1 MDKITLLEILK
12 TEPFSFTLR
21 EIEEIM
27 DEELS
32 KTPDEMDTELI
43 DICAD
48 ILDKEYSKENAEPKA
63 NNQKVKKIKA
73 AKVLLIA
80 AILIV
85 ILGLSLSASAK
96 FLNVDASEKV
106 VKFVNNHFHV
116 DLGNENTDENDYSNN
131 GLELISDLNEQGFE
145 NIVLPNALISE
156 DYSAKININSWENI
170 EKATVS
176 FKSNTTD
183 ISGTID
189 ITIHTN
195 GTNSFAIG
203 QGSMDYL
210 YNQVK
215 QIIVNGMDVLVFN
228 DQTNSIIYYIDN
240 YVEYYITLN
249 CDFNSAVEI
258 AETIK

>member
-32 KTPDEMDTELI
+32 KTPDEMDTDLI

-48 ILDKEYSKENAEPKA
+48 ILDKEYSKENAEPKS
-63 NNQKVKKIKA
+63 NNQKVKKFKSG
-73 AKVLLIA
+73 KVLLIA

-96 FLNVDASEKV
+96 FLNIDASEKV

-116 DLGNENTDENDYSNN
+116 DLGKENIDADNCYDNSLDLINALENE
-131 GLELISDLNEQGFE
+131 GFE
-145 NIVLPNALISE
+145 NVILPAALISE
-156 DYSAKININSWENI
+156 DYSAKIKTYSDETIEN
-170 EKATVS
+170 ATID
-176 FKSNTTD
+176 FKSNTAD
-183 ISGTID
+183 ISGTVN
-189 ITIHTN
+189 ITMHTDN
-195 GTNSFAIG
+195 NFSIG
-203 QGSMDYL
+203 QISMSNL

-215 QIIVNGMDVLVFN
+215 QIVAKEMDVLIFDN
-228 DQTNSIIYYIDN
+228 DTYSVIYYIDN
-240 YVEYYITLN
+240 NIEYYITID
-249 CDFNSAVEI
+249 CDFDSAVEI

>member
-1 MDKITLLEILK
+1 MDKLTLLEILN
-12 TEPFSFTLR
+12 TEQFSFTLR

-106 VKFVNNHFHV
+106 VKFVNNHFNV
-116 DLGNENTDENDYSNN
+116 NLGNENTDADNYYYSS
-131 GLELISDLNEQGFE
+131 LELKDALKTEGFE
-145 NIVLPNALISE
+145 NVILPSALISE
-156 DYSAKININSWENI
+156 DYSVKINAYSLDNI
-170 EKATVS
+170 EQAAVE
-176 FKSNTTD
+176 FKSNTADT
-183 ISGTID
+183 SGTIL

-195 GTNSFAIG
+195 NNNSFTIG
-203 QGSMDYL
+203 QRLVSNSYD
-210 YNQVK
+210 QVK
-215 QIIVNGMDVLVFN
+215 QILVNGIDILIFS
-228 DQTNSIIYYIDN
+228 DKSTSYIYYIDN
-240 YVEYYITLN
+240 NIEYDISLN
-249 CDFNSAVEI
+249 CDFDSAVEI
-258 AETIK
+258 AETIT